1 MRNYCIIPADITK
14 DTLNNNLKSE
24 ASYDSKEY
32 DMEKNKNDVE
42 KEKHQNEEC
51 GCGHCHDEHDHG
63 KHGNEHGHSH
73 SHGCPCCSHGDDDEE
88 EESKYIVPR
97 LIAGAVIFVAAFV
110 MSKIGTVPTWA
121 VLATSIVAYAIVGCD
136 IVWKAAKNIIHGEVF
151 DECFLM
157 SISSLGAFALG
168 EYVEAVAVM
177 LLYQFGEWLSDL
189 AVNRSRDSI
198 SSLMNIRPDTA
209 HVVKDG
215 ETVDLD
221 PYEVKKGDILVVK
234 AGERVP
240 VDGIVHEGVSTLD
253 LSSLTGESVPA
264 TVKAGDSIL
273 SGSVNRDGV
282 IYIEA
287 SATAENSTAEKIM
300 DLVENAAENK
310 AKSESFITKF
320 ARKYTPAV
328 VIIAVLV
335 AVIPPL
341 FFRQP
346 WSEWLI
352 RGLVTLVISCPCAL
366 VISVPLTFFGGLGK
380 ASRSGILIKGSNY
393 LEALAKVDTAV
404 FDKTGTLTR
413 GKFTLTDITAENG
426 DTDALLELAAAA
438 EVMSNHPIAISVTE
452 AYNKKGKFIDKNHVT
467 EVKEIPGRGIKAT
480 YNGTVI
486 SAGNYEMIKEECGK
500 VNEVKNSGGT
510 NLYIAA
516 DGVYLGHLTVTD
528 TLKPDSKAGV
538 ERLRKLGVTRTIM
551 LTGDRKEAAEKIS
564 AELGLDGFSAGLL
577 PDGKLKEFNEIKKKS
592 NGTTVFV
599 GDGIN
604 DSPVL
609 ASADVGIA
617 MGGVG
622 SDAAIEASDIVLM
635 TDEVSKLADGI
646 EIARK
651 TRRIVIEN
659 IVFSLVVKVAFMVL
673 GAMGYA
679 DMWVAVLGDVGVM
692 MLAVLNAL
700 RIMK

>member
-1 MRNYCIIPADITK
+1 MRNYYTIPADKTK

-24 ASYDSKEY
+24 AFYDSKEY

-51 GCGHCHDEHDHG
+51 GCGHCHDEHDH
-63 KHGNEHGHSH
+63 KEHGHSH
-73 SHGCPCCSHGDDDEE
+73 SHGCSCCSHGDYGEE

-121 VLATSIVAYAIVGCD
+121 VLATSIVAYVIVGCD

-189 AVNRSRDSI
+189 AVDRSRDSI

-253 LSSLTGESVPA
+253 LSSLTGESVPVD
-264 TVKAGDSIL
+264 VKAGDSIL
-273 SGSVNRDGV
+273 SGAVNRDGV

-346 WSEWLI
+346 WNEWLI

-467 EVKEIPGRGIKAT
+467 EVKEIPGRGIKAM

-700 RIMK
+700 RIMR

>member
-1 MRNYCIIPADITK
+1 
-14 DTLNNNLKSE
+14 
-24 ASYDSKEY
+24 
-32 DMEKNKNDVE
+32 MEKNKNDVE

-63 KHGNEHGHSH
+63 KHGDEHGHSH

-157 SISSLGAFALG
+157 SISSLGTFALG

-273 SGSVNRDGV
+273 SGAVNRDGV

-287 SATAENSTAEKIM
+287 TATAENSTAEKIM

-426 DTDALLELAAAA
+426 DTDALLKLAAAA

-486 SAGNYEMIKEECGK
+486 SAGNCEMIKEECGK

-528 TLKPDSKAGV
+528 TLKPDSKAGI
-538 ERLRKLGVTRTIM
+538 ERLRKLGVTRSIM

-646 EIARK
+646 EIARR

-700 RIMK
+700 RIMR

>member
-1 MRNYCIIPADITK
+1 
-14 DTLNNNLKSE
+14 
-24 ASYDSKEY
+24 
-32 DMEKNKNDVE
+32 MEKNKNDVE
-42 KEKHQNEEC
+42 NEKHLNEEC
-51 GCGHCHDEHDHG
+51 GCGNCHDEHCH
-63 KHGNEHGHSH
+63 NEHGHSH
-73 SHGCPCCSHGDDDEE
+73 SHGCSCCSHGDDGEE
-88 EESKYIVPR
+88 KESKYIVPR

-121 VLATSIVAYAIVGCD
+121 VLATSIVAYVIVGCD

-189 AVNRSRDSI
+189 AVDRSRDSI

-253 LSSLTGESVPA
+253 LSSLTGESVPV

-273 SGSVNRDGV
+273 SGAVNRDGV

-426 DTDALLELAAAA
+426 DKDALLELAAAA

-467 EVKEIPGRGIKAT
+467 EVKEIPGCGIKAM

-700 RIMK
+700 RIMR

>member
-1 MRNYCIIPADITK
+1 M
-14 DTLNNNLKSE
+14 
-24 ASYDSKEY
+24 
-32 DMEKNKNDVE
+32 
-42 KEKHQNEEC
+42 
-51 GCGHCHDEHDHG
+51 
-63 KHGNEHGHSH
+63 
-73 SHGCPCCSHGDDDEE
+73 
-88 EESKYIVPR
+88 
-97 LIAGAVIFVAAFV
+97 IAGAVIFAVAFV
-110 MSKIGTVPTWA
+110 LSKIDSVPSLI
-121 VLATSIVAYAIVGCD
+121 VLAVSSAAYLIVGYD
-136 IVWKAAKNIIHGEVF
+136 ILWKAAKNIIHGDVF

-168 EYVEAVAVM
+168 EYVEGVAVM

-189 AVNRSRDSI
+189 AVDRSRDSI

-209 HVVKDG
+209 HLVVNG
-215 ETVDLD
+215 ETTDVD
-221 PYEVKKGDILVVK
+221 PYEVHRGDVLVVK
-234 AGERVP
+234 AGERIP
-240 VDGIVHEGVSTLD
+240 VDGIVRDGFSTLD
-253 LSSLTGESVPA
+253 LSSLTGESIPA
-264 TVKAGDSIL
+264 AVKAGDTVL

-320 ARKYTPAV
+320 ARKYTPTVV
-328 VIIAVLV
+328 VIAALV

-341 FFRQP
+341 FMHKA

-393 LEALAKVDTAV
+393 LEALAKADTAV
-404 FDKTGTLTR
+404 FDKTGTLTK
-413 GKFTLTDITAENG
+413 GKFTLTDIKAENG
-426 DTDALLELAAAA
+426 DTDAVLELAAAA
-438 EVMSNHPIAISVTE
+438 EVMSNHPIAVSVTE
-452 AYNKKGKFIDKNHVT
+452 AYNNKGKYIDRNRVVD
-467 EVKEIPGRGIKAT
+467 VKEIPGRGIKAT

-486 SAGNYEMIKEECGK
+486 SAGNYKMIKEECGN
-500 VNEVKNSGGT
+500 VNEIKNNIGT

-516 DGVYLGHLTVTD
+516 DGKYLGYITVTD
-528 TLKPDSKAGV
+528 TLKPDSKDGI
-538 ERLRKLGVTRTIM
+538 EKLKTLGVNKTVM
-551 LTGDRKEAAEKIS
+551 LTGDREEVAEKIS
-564 AELGLDGFSAGLL
+564 SELGLDSYSAGLL
-577 PDGKLKEFNEIKKKS
+577 PDGKLKEFNEIKKQSK
-592 NGTTVFV
+592 GTTVYV

-609 ASADVGIA
+609 AAADVGIA

-622 SDAAIEASDIVLM
+622 SDAAIEASDIVIM

-646 EIARK
+646 QIARK

-659 IVFSLVVKVAFMVL
+659 IVFSLLVKTAFMVL

-679 DMWVAVLGDVGVM
+679 DMWVAVVGDVGVM
-692 MLAVLNAL
+692 MLAVLNSL
-700 RIMK
+700 RIMR

>member
-1 MRNYCIIPADITK
+1 
-14 DTLNNNLKSE
+14 
-24 ASYDSKEY
+24 
-32 DMEKNKNDVE
+32 MEKNKNDVE

-73 SHGCPCCSHGDDDEE
+73 SHGCSCCSHGDDDEE

-97 LIAGAVIFVAAFV
+97 LIVGAVIFVAAFV

-700 RIMK
+700 RIMR

>member
-1 MRNYCIIPADITK
+1 
-14 DTLNNNLKSE
+14 
-24 ASYDSKEY
+24 
-32 DMEKNKNDVE
+32 MEKNKNDVE

-51 GCGHCHDEHDHG
+51 GCGHCHVEHDHD
-63 KHGNEHGHSH
+63 EHGHSH
-73 SHGCPCCSHGDDDEE
+73 SNGCSCCSHGDDDEE

-121 VLATSIVAYAIVGCD
+121 VLAASIVAYGIVGCD

-273 SGSVNRDGV
+273 SGAVNRDGV

-287 SATAENSTAEKIM
+287 TATAETSTAEKIM

-438 EVMSNHPIAISVTE
+438 EVMSNHPNAISVTE

-528 TLKPDSKAGV
+528 TLKPDSKAGI
-538 ERLRKLGVTRTIM
+538 ERLRKLGVTRSIM

-646 EIARK
+646 EIARR

>member
-1 MRNYCIIPADITK
+1 
-14 DTLNNNLKSE
+14 
-24 ASYDSKEY
+24 
-32 DMEKNKNDVE
+32 MEKNKNDVE
-42 KEKHQNEEC
+42 KEKLEHEEC
-51 GCGHCHDEHDHG
+51 GCGHCRDKHDHD
-63 KHGNEHGHSH
+63 HCHDEHGHSH
-73 SHGCPCCSHGDDDEE
+73 SHGCSCCSHGDDDE

-97 LIAGAVIFVAAFV
+97 LIAGAFIFIAAFV

-121 VLATSIVAYAIVGCD
+121 VLVTSIVAYVIVGCD
-136 IVWKAAKNIIHGEVF
+136 IVWKAVKNIIHGEVF

-157 SISSLGAFALG
+157 SVSSLGAFALG

-189 AVNRSRDSI
+189 AVDRSRDSI

-209 HVVKDG
+209 HVVKNG
-215 ETVDLD
+215 ETVDVD
-221 PYEVKKGDILVVK
+221 PYEVKKGDVLVVK

-240 VDGIVHEGVSTLD
+240 VDGVVHEGVSTLD
-253 LSSLTGESVPA
+253 LSSLTGESVPV

-273 SGSVNRDGV
+273 SGAVNRDGV

-352 RGLVTLVISCPCAL
+352 RGLVALVISCPCAL

-452 AYNKKGKFIDKNHVT
+452 AYNKKGKFIDKNHVAD
-467 EVKEIPGRGIKAT
+467 VKEIPGRGIKAV

-528 TLKPDSKAGV
+528 TLKPDSKAGI

-564 AELGLDGFSAGLL
+564 AELGLDGFCAGLL

-609 ASADVGIA
+609 AAADVGIA

-659 IVFSLVVKVAFMVL
+659 IVFSLVVKAAFMVL

>member
-1 MRNYCIIPADITK
+1 MRNYYTIPADKTK

-24 ASYDSKEY
+24 TSYDSKEY

-42 KEKHQNEEC
+42 NEKHLNEEC
-51 GCGHCHDEHDHG
+51 GCGHCHDDHDHG
-63 KHGNEHGHSH
+63 KHGHSH
-73 SHGCPCCSHGDDDEE
+73 SHGCSCCSHGDDGEE

-121 VLATSIVAYAIVGCD
+121 VLVTSIVAYVIVGCD

-189 AVNRSRDSI
+189 AVDRSRDSI
-198 SSLMNIRPDTA
+198 SILMNIRPDTA

-253 LSSLTGESVPA
+253 LSSLTGESVPV

-273 SGSVNRDGV
+273 SGAVNRDGV

-426 DTDALLELAAAA
+426 DKDALLELAAAA

-467 EVKEIPGRGIKAT
+467 EVKEIPGRGIKAM

-486 SAGNYEMIKEECGK
+486 SAGNYEMIKEECSK

-538 ERLRKLGVTRTIM
+538 ERLKKLGVTRTIM

-700 RIMK
+700 RIMR

>member
-1 MRNYCIIPADITK
+1 
-14 DTLNNNLKSE
+14 
-24 ASYDSKEY
+24 
-32 DMEKNKNDVE
+32 MEKNKNDVE
-42 KEKHQNEEC
+42 KEKHRNEEC

-121 VLATSIVAYAIVGCD
+121 VLATSIVAYVIVGYD

-189 AVNRSRDSI
+189 AVDRSRDSI

-253 LSSLTGESVPA
+253 HSSLTGESVPA

-380 ASRSGILIKGSNY
+380 ASRSGIIIKGSNY

-528 TLKPDSKAGV
+528 TLKPDSKAGI
-538 ERLRKLGVTRTIM
+538 ERLRKLGVTRSIM

-659 IVFSLVVKVAFMVL
+659 ILFSLVVKVAFMVL

-700 RIMK
+700 RIMR

>member
-1 MRNYCIIPADITK
+1 
-14 DTLNNNLKSE
+14 
-24 ASYDSKEY
+24 
-32 DMEKNKNDVE
+32 MEKNKNDVE
-42 KEKHQNEEC
+42 NEKHLNEEC
-51 GCGHCHDEHDHG
+51 GCGNCHDEHCH
-63 KHGNEHGHSH
+63 NEHGHSH
-73 SHGCPCCSHGDDDEE
+73 SHGCSCCSHGDDGEE
-88 EESKYIVPR
+88 KESEYIVPR

-121 VLATSIVAYAIVGCD
+121 VLATSIVAYVIVGCD

-189 AVNRSRDSI
+189 AVDRSRDSI

-253 LSSLTGESVPA
+253 LSSLTGESVPV

-273 SGSVNRDGV
+273 SGAVNRDGV

-426 DTDALLELAAAA
+426 DKDALLELAAAA

-467 EVKEIPGRGIKAT
+467 EVKEIPGCGIKAM

-700 RIMK
+700 RIMR